1 MVTSDR
7 SSRGLEHPKSLLER
21 LRSYEGIQVCATVAS
36 VVLGLNFMLAIA
48 AFSIGYSKSDESG
61 FLTVPLYVGSCSTTR
76 KWSIGLHLL
85 INGMGTLILST
96 SNYCA
101 QFLAAPTRKDIDEA
115 HARGSWLD
123 IGVPSLRNIFNLEK
137 RKQTLWT
144 LLMVSTTPIHA
155 FYNSVLLSS
164 QSSNEYRVLVI
175 PSDYTGSQPLS
186 LPHSECFQSRMHQ
199 SLADFNLDIEDGR
212 FDILSKEQCLNTF
225 AVNYL
230 HGYRSLAILSKNLT

>member
-1 MVTSDR
+1 
-7 SSRGLEHPKSLLER
+7 
-21 LRSYEGIQVCATVAS
+21 
-36 VVLGLNFMLAIA
+36 MLAIA

-155 FYNSVLLSS
+155 L
-164 QSSNEYRVLVI
+164 VLVI

-199 SLADFNLDIEDGR
+199 SLADFNLDIENGR